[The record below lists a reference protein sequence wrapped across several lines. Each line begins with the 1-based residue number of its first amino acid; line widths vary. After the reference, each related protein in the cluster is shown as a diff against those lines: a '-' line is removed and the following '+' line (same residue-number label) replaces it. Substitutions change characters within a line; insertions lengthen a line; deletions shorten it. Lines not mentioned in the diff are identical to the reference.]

1 MISISAVS
9 LRSFTSFDDTLK
21 NLRSGLD
28 KGPIILYRCWDVL
41 DYMEYHPDYKA
52 KKGQKYVKETVCDSF
67 KQIDIL
73 LTLAKRYQKAGDG

>member
-28 KGPIILYRCWDVL
+28 KGPIIMNQVFNENKMNYALEIVPS
-41 DYMEYHPDYKA
+41 EIVEG
-52 KKGQKYVKETVCDSF
+52 KKISYWKIVKVNREHD
-67 KQIDIL
+67 D
-73 LTLAKRYQKAGDG
+73 